1 MARYVTVCRLP
12 VNSNTTKTFLRYLPG
27 KYLDKSRLE
36 SYSIMCVGR
45 FIPALFKISNKDRD
59 KEEYVITAVEIA
71 GVLFRQ
77 VLTFQ

>member
-1 MARYVTVCRLP
+1 MECFSTCL
-12 VNSNTTKTFLRYLPG
+12 KIFLRYLPG

-45 FIPALFKISNKDRD
+45 FIPALFKISSKDRD

>member
-1 MARYVTVCRLP
+1 
-12 VNSNTTKTFLRYLPG
+12 
-27 KYLDKSRLE
+27 
-36 SYSIMCVGR
+36 MCVGR
-45 FIPALFKISNKDRD
+45 FIPALFKISSKDRD